1 MNERVDMLY
10 KKCEHYNSVIS
21 EKELHNEL
29 DTHYRAETGLVR
41 SIMRDMICEGVVETR
56 HELGV
61 ANECLWDLNDW
72 PEDQGFGWSD
82 RMASVKSI
90 KKAMVN
96 ERLYQQAEDELVA
109 INKLTEAPKYDDV
122 KKLMNINIKL
132 QGAMA

>member
-1 MNERVDMLY
+1 MLY
-10 KKCEHYNSVIS
+10 NKCEHYNSVIS

-41 SIMRDMICEGVVETR
+41 SIMRDMICEGVVKTR

-82 RMASVKSI
+82 RMSSVNGI
-90 KKAMVN
+90 KETIKR

-109 INKLTEAPKYDDV
+109 INKLTEAPSHGDV
-122 KKLMNINIKL
+122 KKFMSINHRL
-132 QGAMA
+132 QEMMA

>member
-1 MNERVDMLY
+1 MNKGVDMLY

-41 SIMRDMICEGVVETR
+41 SIMRDMICEGVVKTR

-82 RMASVKSI
+82 RMASVNSI

>member
-1 MNERVDMLY
+1 MLY

-72 PEDQGFGWSD
+72 PEDHGFGWSD
-82 RMASVKSI
+82 RMASVSGI
-90 KKAMVN
+90 KETIKR

-109 INKLTEAPKYDDV
+109 MNKLTEAPSHGDV
-122 KKLMNINIKL
+122 KKFMSINHRL
-132 QGAMA
+132 QEMMA

>member
-1 MNERVDMLY
+1 MLY

-41 SIMRDMICEGVVETR
+41 SIMRDMICEGVVKTR

-122 KKLMNINIKL
+122 KKLMNINVKL

>member
-41 SIMRDMICEGVVETR
+41 SIMRDIICEGVVKTR

-82 RMASVKSI
+82 RMSSVNSI

>member
-1 MNERVDMLY
+1 MLY

-41 SIMRDMICEGVVETR
+41 SIMRDMICEGVVKTR

>member
-21 EKELHNEL
+21 ESKLQKEL
-29 DTHYRAETGLVR
+29 DTHYRAETGLVV
-41 SIMRDMICEGVVETR
+41 SIMRDMICEGVVKTR

-82 RMASVKSI
+82 RMASVNSI

-109 INKLTEAPKYDDV
+109 INKLTEAPKFDDV
-122 KKLMNINIKL
+122 KKLMNINSKL

>member
-1 MNERVDMLY
+1 MLY

-82 RMASVKSI
+82 RMASVNSI
-90 KKAMVN
+90 KNTIKN

>member
-1 MNERVDMLY
+1 MLY

-61 ANECLWDLNDW
+61 ANEGLWDLNDW

-82 RMASVKSI
+82 RMASVNSI

>member
-82 RMASVKSI
+82 RMASVNSI

-109 INKLTEAPKYDDV
+109 INKLTEAPKFDDV

>member
-21 EKELHNEL
+21 EKELQNEL
-29 DTHYRAETGLVR
+29 DIHYRAETGLVR
-41 SIMRDMICEGVVETR
+41 SIMRDMICEGVVKTR

-82 RMASVKSI
+82 RMASVNSI

>member
-29 DTHYRAETGLVR
+29 DTHYRAETNLVR
-41 SIMRDMICEGVVETR
+41 SIMRDMICEGVVKTR

-82 RMASVKSI
+82 RMASVNSI

>member
-29 DTHYRAETGLVR
+29 DTHYRAETSLVR
-41 SIMRDMICEGVVETR
+41 SIMRDMICEGVVKTR

-82 RMASVKSI
+82 RIASVNSI

>member
-1 MNERVDMLY
+1 MLY

-82 RMASVKSI
+82 RMASVNSI
-90 KKAMVN
+90 KNTIKN
-96 ERLYQQAEDELVA
+96 ERLYQQAEDELVV
-109 INKLTEAPKYDDV
+109 INKLTEAPKFDDV
-122 KKLMNINIKL
+122 KKFMNINHRL
-132 QGAMA
+132 QEMMA

>member
-21 EKELHNEL
+21 EKELHTEL

-41 SIMRDMICEGVVETR
+41 SIMRDMICEGVVKTR

-82 RMASVKSI
+82 RMASVNSI